1 MTNSEM
7 PSIGTTPQVAPQARP
22 AAQGLSLRAV
32 RKLLGRIIYYVFV
45 ALVVAFFGLPMV
57 WLVLT
62 PFNPRATLAVEIP
75 AQPTLDNFREVF
87 GNQFAVRA
95 LVQNNLILAVG
106 TMVGI
111 TLIATLTAY
120 ALSRARIPGRDY
132 LSYILILFSS
142 VVTGTAAMVPI
153 FLIISGFGLVDTHLG
168 VILVF
173 IGGYLPSAIFIMRD
187 FVDGIPRSYEESAL
201 VSGASPFRVFR
212 DIALPLVRPGMMVIA
227 IWAFVHAWGAFLI
240 PFVLLRSPE
249 NLPASTAVYSFYSE
263 AGTPNITLV
272 SAYSLLYALPV
283 LVLYLIVNWRYG
295 FRFFGGIKR

>member
-1 MTNSEM
+1 MRRLRKGLASAVYYLFV
-7 PSIGTTPQVAPQARP
+7 I
-22 AAQGLSLRAV
+22 AA
-32 RKLLGRIIYYVFV
+32 I
-45 ALVVAFFGLPMV
+45 AFFALPLI
-57 WLVLT
+57 WLVLA
-62 PFNPRATLAVEIP
+62 PFNRRATLAVEIP
-75 AQPTLDNFREVF
+75 AQPTLDNFRQVF
-87 GNQFAVRA
+87 QNQFAVHA
-95 LVQNNLILAVG
+95 LVQNNLILATG
-106 TMVGI
+106 TMLGV

-120 ALSRARIPGRDY
+120 ALSRARLPGRNTLAY
-132 LSYILILFSS
+132 VLILFSS

-153 FLIISGFGLVDTHLG
+153 FLIISSLGLIDSHLG

-201 VSGASPFRVFR
+201 VSGASPFRVFL

-249 NLPASTAVYSFYSE
+249 NLPASTAVYSFYTE

-283 LVLYLIVNWRYG
+283 LILYLLVNWRYG

>member
-1 MTNSEM
+1 MRRLRKGLASAVYYLFV
-7 PSIGTTPQVAPQARP
+7 I
-22 AAQGLSLRAV
+22 AA
-32 RKLLGRIIYYVFV
+32 I
-45 ALVVAFFGLPMV
+45 AFFALPLI

-75 AQPTLDNFREVF
+75 AQPTLDNFRQVF
-87 GNQFAVRA
+87 QNQFAVHA
-95 LVQNNLILAVG
+95 LVQNNLILATG
-106 TMVGI
+106 TMLGV

-120 ALSRARIPGRDY
+120 ALSRARLPGRNTLAY
-132 LSYILILFSS
+132 VLILFSS

-153 FLIISGFGLVDTHLG
+153 FLIISSLGLIDSHLG

-201 VSGASPFRVFR
+201 VSGASPFRVFL

-249 NLPASTAVYSFYSE
+249 NLPASTAVYSFYTE

-283 LVLYLIVNWRYG
+283 LILYLLVNWRYG

>member
-1 MTNSEM
+1 M
-7 PSIGTTPQVAPQARP
+7 R
-22 AAQGLSLRAV
+22 RY
-32 RKLLGRIIYYVFV
+32 RKLFGEIIYYVFV
-45 ALVVAFFGLPMV
+45 IAIIAFFGLPLL
-57 WLVLT
+57 WLVLE
-62 PFNPRATLAVEIP
+62 PFNPRATLSVEIP
-75 AQPTLDNFREVF
+75 RAPTLDNFQQVF

-95 LVQNNLILAVG
+95 LVQNNSVLAIG
-106 TMVGI
+106 TMLGV
-111 TLIATLTAY
+111 TLVATLTAY
-120 ALSRARIPGRDY
+120 ALSRARVPGRDY
-132 LSYILILFSS
+132 LAYILILFSS

-153 FLIISGFGLVDTHLG
+153 FLIISALGLVDTHLG

-187 FVDGIPRSYEESAL
+187 FVDSIPRSYEESAL
-201 VSGASPFRVFR
+201 VSGASPFRVFL
-212 DIALPLVRPGMMVIA
+212 DVALPLVRPGMMVIA

-283 LVLYLIVNWRYG
+283 LILYLLVNWRYG

>member
-1 MTNSEM
+1 MRRLRKWLASA
-7 PSIGTTPQVAPQARP
+7 VYYLFVL
-22 AAQGLSLRAV
+22 AA
-32 RKLLGRIIYYVFV
+32 I
-45 ALVVAFFGLPMV
+45 AFFALPLV

-75 AQPTLDNFREVF
+75 AQPTLDNFRQVF
-87 GNQFAVRA
+87 QNQFAVHA
-95 LVQNNLILAVG
+95 LVQNNLILATG
-106 TMVGI
+106 TMLGI

-120 ALSRARIPGRDY
+120 ALSRARLPGRNS
-132 LSYILILFSS
+132 LAYILILFSS

-153 FLIISGFGLVDTHLG
+153 FLIISALGLIDSHLG

-201 VSGASPFRVFR
+201 VSGASPFRVFL
-212 DIALPLVRPGMMVIA
+212 DVALPLVRPGMMVIA

-249 NLPASTAVYSFYSE
+249 NLPASTAVYSFYTE

-283 LVLYLIVNWRYG
+283 LILYLLVNWRYG

>member
-1 MTNSEM
+1 M
-7 PSIGTTPQVAPQARP
+7 R
-22 AAQGLSLRAV
+22 RY
-32 RKLLGRIIYYVFV
+32 RKLVGNLVYYVFV
-45 ALVVAFFGLPMV
+45 AAIIAFFGLPLL
-57 WLVLT
+57 WLTLE
-62 PFNPRATLAVEIP
+62 PFNRRGTLAVEIP
-75 AQPTLDNFREVF
+75 SPPTLDNFRQVF

-95 LVQNNLILAVG
+95 LVQNNSVLAIG
-106 TMVGI
+106 TMLGV

-120 ALSRARIPGRDY
+120 ALSRARVPGRDY
-132 LSYILILFSS
+132 LAYVLILFSS

-153 FLIISGFGLVDTHLG
+153 FLIISSLGLVDTHLG

-201 VSGASPFRVFR
+201 VSGASPFRVFL
-212 DIALPLVRPGMMVIA
+212 DVALPLVRPGMMVIA

-240 PFVLLRSPE
+240 PFVLLRSPD

-283 LVLYLIVNWRYG
+283 LVLYLLVNWRYG

>member
-1 MTNSEM
+1 MR
-7 PSIGTTPQVAPQARP
+7 PSRR
-22 AAQGLSLRAV
+22 LFSSLV
-32 RKLLGRIIYYVFV
+32 YYIFVLFVIVFF
-45 ALVVAFFGLPMV
+45 ALPLF

-75 AQPTLDNFREVF
+75 AQPTLDNFRTVF
-87 GNQFAVRA
+87 NNSFAVRA
-95 LVQNNLILAVG
+95 LFQNNSILALGAMLG
-106 TMVGI
+106 T
-111 TLIATLTAY
+111 TLVATLAAY
-120 ALSRARIPGRDY
+120 GLSRAHIPGRDY

-153 FLIISGFGLVDTHLG
+153 FLIVFYLGLIDTHLG

-173 IGGYLPSAIFIMRD
+173 IGGLLPAAIFIMRD

-201 VSGASPFRVFR
+201 VSGATPLRVFL
-212 DIALPLVRPGMMVIA
+212 DVALPLVRPGMMVVA

-249 NLPASTAVYSFYSE
+249 NLPASTAVYSFYTE

-272 SAYSLLYALPV
+272 SAYALLYALPV

>member
-1 MTNSEM
+1 MRNF
-7 PSIGTTPQVAPQARP
+7 
-22 AAQGLSLRAV
+22 
-32 RKLLGRIIYYVFV
+32 RKLIRRITYYLFV
-45 ALVVAFFGLPMV
+45 ALLTAFFGLPMI

-62 PFNPRATLAVEIP
+62 PFNPRATLSVEIP
-75 AQPTLDNFREVF
+75 AQPTLDNFRQVF

-95 LVQNNLILAVG
+95 LVQNNLILATG
-106 TMVGI
+106 TMLGI

-120 ALSRARIPGRDY
+120 ALSRTRVPGRNY
-132 LSYILILFSS
+132 LSYVLILFSS

-153 FLIISGFGLVDTHLG
+153 FLIISDLGLVDTHLG

-201 VSGASPFRVFR
+201 VSGAPPLRVFL
-212 DIALPLVRPGMMVIA
+212 DVALPLVRPGMMVIA

-249 NLPASTAVYSFYSE
+249 NLPASTAVYSFYTE

-272 SAYSLLYALPV
+272 SAYSLLYSLPV
-283 LVLYLIVNWRYG
+283 LVLYLLVNWRYG